1 MDNPDRENGSGS
13 HSDGEGG
20 NPQFYN
26 QAIALCTR
34 ALDAGALREALMWA
48 QQAELIGAA
57 LNNKQGDMPEV
68 STLYAKI
75 MLDACLRTQE
85 SVLTC
90 GNFLPKHNELADLIS
105 VTSNKLADRLERVSG
120 EPRMLAL
127 LAQGYAKQHG
137 MRLGQTSQ
145 RETGMGLA
153 LKVQELDKMLENLS
167 NIERCATL
175 LSGPNPPTLPFDR
188 KLVIAKIAVSN
199 ARFSLTRLFSKQLS
213 NWFRAEFFCRQAYKL
228 LTERSITETAATS
241 GNSELDEALKDLPTA
256 YRSLQN
262 RSYRDSARHLEQAG
276 AHLERANPKT

>member
-1 MDNPDRENGSGS
+1 
-13 HSDGEGG
+13 
-20 NPQFYN
+20 
-26 QAIALCTR
+26 
-34 ALDAGALREALMWA
+34 MWA

-57 LNNKQGDMPEV
+57 LNKKSDLQEV
-68 STLYAKI
+68 STLYARI

-85 SVLTC
+85 SVLIC

-145 RETGMGLA
+145 QESGLA
-153 LKVQELDKMLENLS
+153 PAMKAKELDKMLENLS
-167 NIERCATL
+167 NIERCATI

-188 KLVIAKIAVSN
+188 KLVIAQTAVSN
-199 ARFSLTRLFSKQLS
+199 ARFSLTKLFSKQLS
-213 NWFRAEFFCRQAYKL
+213 NWCMAEFFCRQAYKL
-228 LTERSITETAATS
+228 LTTRSITETAATS

-276 AHLERANPKT
+276 AHLERAAPRN